1 MPEGTI
7 MAVSSQPVNK
17 PKFHISPASLVPSRP
32 SEMPR
37 LIAPTK
43 LLAVAGLAVMTA
55 WVVPATAVSS
65 ATAIASP
72 VQQLY
77 SAKCGVSTGQWSPA
91 EAPATI
97 DALKLG
103 PAAFNRLS
111 PRAGILRPPTVLLPS
126 RKHGDPLYHVVSFF
140 NISASA
146 RHGITLHVV
155 KGIQPVAILFD
166 GYPRW
171 RALVSG
177 RLPLSKAPT
186 SVRFPLCVDQ
196 QTRKPLVTQYG
207 VSFLMRRQGC
217 FVVQVQAIG
226 LKQRYRAR
234 LRVLVPHC

>member
-1 MPEGTI
+1 MR
-7 MAVSSQPVNK
+7 
-17 PKFHISPASLVPSRP
+17 L
-32 SEMPR
+32 PR

-43 LLAVAGLAVMTA
+43 LLAVAGLAVITG

-72 VQQLY
+72 VKLY
-77 SAKCGVSTGQWSPA
+77 SAKCAVSTGQWSA
-91 EAPATI
+91 GEAPATI

-126 RKHGDPLYHVVSFF
+126 PKHGDPLYHVVSFF
-140 NISASA
+140 NISARA
-146 RHGITLHVV
+146 RHGITLRVL
-155 KGIQPVAILFD
+155 KGTERAAILFD

-171 RALVSG
+171 RELVSG
-177 RLPLSKAPT
+177 RIPLNKAPT
-186 SVRFPLCVDQ
+186 SVRFPVCIDH

-207 VSFLMRRQGC
+207 VSFLMRRPGC

-226 LKQRYRAR
+226 LERRYRAR